1 MEAAEEN
8 IICPY
13 PGLRPFREDESIFLR
28 GRDEHV
34 DQITRQLEQKKF
46 LMLTGASGDGKSSL
60 VYAGLIPNARAG
72 FFKAK
77 FNNWQVV
84 DFRPERAPLQ
94 NLEDALAARFSG
106 DVRERFRRELKFGF
120 SSLIDIYTDSPH
132 YIDKSQPEFI
142 ALPEAEQRKAM
153 RKGSNLLIL
162 VDQFEEF
169 FTNSENYFEGR
180 SSADSQLVV
189 SMLLETCRI
198 ATERDLPVYVVCTMR
213 SDYIG
218 QCASFRGLPEA
229 IGYSQFFVPR
239 LKRKEIYQVIEEPA
253 QLNGN
258 TISKRL
264 VEMLLHQMGEGI
276 DQLPVLQ
283 HALNQIWHEAGKG
296 AEEMDLIHFARAG
309 GVDTAYLPETD
320 QPAFIAWKAQ
330 LPEWRQ
336 PFYERPSLDNVLDR
350 HANDLYHTAHAYF
363 LERNPGHALTHEQ
376 AREIIEAAFRSLTK
390 IDASRSVR
398 NRMTLREIVHIVNR
412 PGLGLKEVGGVL
424 EIFRLPGNTFLK
436 PFHEHNEVQG
446 DEQGEWIMDITHE
459 SLIRNWGKLI
469 EWSHAEE
476 QDHQTWLDFAKQL
489 KRWID
494 NGKTTGYLLPIGP
507 LNFFETWFEQKQPNE
522 HWLMKYDERDISYEQ
537 KLEEARATLTQAR
550 RFIRASIGKLF
561 FSRFVMKHGAQRV
574 ALWTCMVILLFFCEY
589 FRQDYVSKT
598 NESVVRDA
606 EYRGIELLSSAR
618 VTASEKAR
626 FIINYEGLHPGTMDH
641 MLQRCGGD
649 SVQLQVMK
657 SVAKI
662 ILPNGYQ
669 FQKNGVNQGLQA
681 SHLLNRVLGSYV
693 SRQMALRRTMADS
706 SSLSMN
712 IRLCNTGLLLQ
723 SCITQLERNTDT
735 LQQCLDSLSEVI
747 WKDVFWNPA
756 TERRSQDPGLMLAAS
771 ELLMINGFSKDL
783 LGQLLEKIS
792 PLYDPVNAEYFYR
805 CFPKGK
811 ILPDVQNKW
820 GPQIKGSG
828 GYHFLAQIYSYRN
841 DLQNCSRTLDS
852 LVILDPEFITRSYFV
867 GHDLLYIGA
876 FAWLGHDST
885 NTPSVITNHLN
896 FWNSKTSADK
906 TASSRT
912 FKLNFLDVSRSS
924 ASRDDITFLKANH
937 CASSLFI
944 LFRKLYDNRARQILD
959 SVEEEI
965 RAEERSPE
973 AQHYEQ
979 ALLCKWRIERAIEI
993 RDTTLADS
1001 CLQEFYLHA
1010 QSCSPDYLSQEI
1022 EVPEENNL
1030 RISRA
1035 SNLYHPT
1042 FASGPWGFIGST
1054 NGCPNA
1060 PGNYFFS
1067 SIVRSQPFKNYK
1079 WSEKDLAEILK
1090 WLYRAQLPDR
1100 YFEIDNSHVYYD
1112 IENLWLLADFLSNRI
1127 SNNNKNQDV
1136 EVCKSFMDCL
1146 LPDSLGISNRP
1157 HFLIKSEE
1165 DSLFKVLFSDS
1176 EEDILSFKL
1185 CLAFHY
1191 LTRVMM
1197 TRPIDDVKELI
1208 DLNTNPINKRN
1219 LLLEL
1224 SERAFQLGGSEQAI
1238 ALFSK
1243 YSDEFDSTTRPC
1255 GLFFYLA
1262 ARVGGDAVLNWADI
1276 VFKDGNENKKL
1287 GFNVYLA
1294 IGHASEGRYQLA
1306 LERQLPGFSSGAEL
1320 SLLNCILSEEVHQLS
1335 PPSICR
1341 YNKINWEIGLMLLE
1355 KSASQDFAVVTVDTD

>member
-132 YIDKSQPEFI
+132 YIDKSKPEFTS
-142 ALPEAEQRKAM
+142 LSEADQRKAM

-180 SSADSQLVV
+180 SSADAQLVV

-296 AEEMDLIHFARAG
+296 AEEMDLIHFAKAG
-309 GVDTAYLPETD
+309 GVDVSYLPEGD
-320 QPAFIAWKAQ
+320 KEAFTAWKAQ
-330 LPEWRQ
+330 LPEWRI
-336 PFYERPSLDNVLDR
+336 PFYEQPSLDNVLDR

-363 LERNPGHALTHEQ
+363 LERNPGHALTREQ

-436 PFHEHNEVQG
+436 PFHEHNEAQG

-649 SVQLQVMK
+649 SVQLLVMK
-657 SVAKI
+657 DVVQKYLPNNVEIVEDFNSLKPKIATQLNGVLGGYAERLLRSASNQHDSSDIKTLIRLADVSSLIYYSNVKLGFLPESLDGLKGEIQKLLWRDLVIATIHKQDTAQSYDILMGSVDFAITNGIARDSIQKVIKLLKPILTDSTARFLKTVPSSQLKVWIAGLHAYCGQTEECLTLISTNDYRELDKSSLYSIVAK
-662 ILPNGYQ
+662 
-669 FQKNGVNQGLQA
+669 
-681 SHLLNRVLGSYV
+681 
-693 SRQMALRRTMADS
+693 
-706 SSLSMN
+706 
-712 IRLCNTGLLLQ
+712 
-723 SCITQLERNTDT
+723 
-735 LQQCLDSLSEVI
+735 
-747 WKDVFWNPA
+747 
-756 TERRSQDPGLMLAAS
+756 
-771 ELLMINGFSKDL
+771 
-783 LGQLLEKIS
+783 
-792 PLYDPVNAEYFYR
+792 
-805 CFPKGK
+805 
-811 ILPDVQNKW
+811 
-820 GPQIKGSG
+820 
-828 GYHFLAQIYSYRN
+828 
-841 DLQNCSRTLDS
+841 
-852 LVILDPEFITRSYFV
+852 
-867 GHDLLYIGA
+867 
-876 FAWLGHDST
+876 AWLGHDSFEFPEIILQIHGLLERDGLDRNIQGHQSQLQNLSLGMLCRTFNSNIPEGLLLTANPWLNFDSTFGLLYLGLRHRCIETICNAYEGYLT
-885 NTPSVITNHLN
+885 NAEIKYSINPAENVFQKIMSQKIRLEFASANKDTTQCEELYKRFYSSVLSLDNKFLGTKIELEFNKDLRASYSRAIWILCPNFYGGSSLEHSSMEQITQINQHYPNYIRSKILYSDWATKYEWSRDDLLQMKQWLFNSEFKVSPYVLPEQRYLSSNYLLDLYNFISERLNDSDKDEEFMLTGKILNSLINDTEWTSSNSQFLTKDEELATLRLDWKISVIV
-896 FWNSKTSADK
+896 SKELVYTGSIQSTYGPSYLIYTLMKGYLRKKIICGQTDSVVWLFQQLEDDEYLKLIMVDLMEMASRENQEESAQRLMALYINKWPTSINQGGG
-906 TASSRT
+906 
-912 FKLNFLDVSRSS
+912 FFLS
-924 ASRDDITFLKANH
+924 ASRIGSSAMIQHADNCYRNNNETQKMQANLFYSQGYLDAGKFFQAFQRIPDEYSYSAELQFLSRIIGA
-937 CASSLFI
+937 
-944 LFRKLYDNRARQILD
+944 QILEANSSYYNSNRNLN
-959 SVEEEI
+959 SVY
-965 RAEERSPE
+965 SN
-973 AQHYEQ
+973 
-979 ALLCKWRIERAIEI
+979 
-993 RDTTLADS
+993 
-1001 CLQEFYLHA
+1001 FF
-1010 QSCSPDYLSQEI
+1010 SCS
-1022 EVPEENNL
+1022 
-1030 RISRA
+1030 
-1035 SNLYHPT
+1035 T
-1042 FASGPWGFIGST
+1042 
-1054 NGCPNA
+1054 
-1060 PGNYFFS
+1060 
-1067 SIVRSQPFKNYK
+1067 
-1079 WSEKDLAEILK
+1079 
-1090 WLYRAQLPDR
+1090 
-1100 YFEIDNSHVYYD
+1100 
-1112 IENLWLLADFLSNRI
+1112 
-1127 SNNNKNQDV
+1127 
-1136 EVCKSFMDCL
+1136 
-1146 LPDSLGISNRP
+1146 
-1157 HFLIKSEE
+1157 
-1165 DSLFKVLFSDS
+1165 
-1176 EEDILSFKL
+1176 
-1185 CLAFHY
+1185 
-1191 LTRVMM
+1191 
-1197 TRPIDDVKELI
+1197 
-1208 DLNTNPINKRN
+1208 
-1219 LLLEL
+1219 
-1224 SERAFQLGGSEQAI
+1224 
-1238 ALFSK
+1238 LFSK
-1243 YSDEFDSTTRPC
+1243 IF
-1255 GLFFYLA
+1255 
-1262 ARVGGDAVLNWADI
+1262 
-1276 VFKDGNENKKL
+1276 
-1287 GFNVYLA
+1287 
-1294 IGHASEGRYQLA
+1294 
-1306 LERQLPGFSSGAEL
+1306 
-1320 SLLNCILSEEVHQLS
+1320 
-1335 PPSICR
+1335 
-1341 YNKINWEIGLMLLE
+1341 
-1355 KSASQDFAVVTVDTD
+1355 